1 MPRKAKNVRG
11 LYAQIPADLYKRV
24 EKAADAERRDKR
36 EIVIQALTNYVT
48 APVAEPAQ
56 PARDAAPD
64 AAPTAA

>member
-1 MPRKAKNVRG
+1 MPRKTKNVRG

-48 APVAEPAQ
+48 APAAEVPTVPA
-56 PARDAAPD
+56 PAVPVENVGA
-64 AAPTAA
+64 